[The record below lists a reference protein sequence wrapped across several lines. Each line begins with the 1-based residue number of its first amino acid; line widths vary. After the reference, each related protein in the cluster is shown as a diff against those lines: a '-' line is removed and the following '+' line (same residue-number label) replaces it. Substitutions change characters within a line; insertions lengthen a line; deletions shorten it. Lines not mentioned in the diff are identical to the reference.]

1 MFKFLSWLK
10 SMFTYK
16 CPRCRQDDLF
26 IKPLDIKSP
35 LAMNEKCTQ
44 CHQSFE
50 PEPGYYYG
58 AMFLSYIVGS
68 FILLPIALI
77 MVFYFNKG
85 VEATM
90 GWMILLGALMYL
102 KLLRG
107 SRSLWIHLMI
117 KYEGKDAKPK

>member
-1 MFKFLSWLK
+1 MIKWFAWLR
-10 SMFTYK
+10 SMFSYK
-16 CPRCRQDDLF
+16 CPRCRQHDLF
-26 IKPLDIKSP
+26 IKPLNLGKP
-35 LAMNEKCTQ
+35 LAMHKECEH

-58 AMFLSYIVGS
+58 AMFLSYIIGS

-90 GWMILLGALMYL
+90 GWIILLGILMYL

-117 KYEGKDAKPK
+117 KYEGENPEKK

>member
-1 MFKFLSWLK
+1 MIKLLNWFK
-10 SMFTYK
+10 SMFSYK
-16 CPRCRQDDLF
+16 CPRCRKQGMF
-26 IKPLDIKSP
+26 IKPLNLSAP
-35 LAMNEKCTQ
+35 LAMHKKCEHCNQ
-44 CHQSFE
+44 DFE

-77 MVFYFNKG
+77 MVFYYGMG

-90 GWMILLGALMYL
+90 GWIILLGALMYL

-117 KYEGKDAKPK
+117 KYEGNKS